1 MGFFF
6 FLQPYNFCNL
16 NMHAPVA
23 HRTSVFVF
31 CFTPIPKPAGHN
43 RLGTLLATKK
53 KRLLK
58 HAGWKKK
65 KEKKEGEG
73 ERERDKVQCAY
84 LPSISFF
91 PDL

>member
-1 MGFFF
+1 
-6 FLQPYNFCNL
+6 
-16 NMHAPVA
+16 MHAPVA

-53 KRLLK
+53 KKASEAHWLE
-58 HAGWKKK
+58 KKK